1 MPRRVTY
8 QLRIALK
15 GTKPPIWRRI
25 LVSPSMKLDRLHIV
39 IQAVMGWEDCHPEHE
54 HTKEW
59 MGEGFDPEVFSVQA
73 VDQML
78 RRMRW

>member
-1 MPRRVTY
+1 MPPRVTY

-25 LVSPSMKLDRLHIV
+25 LVSPSMTLDRLHIV
-39 IQAVMGWEDCHPEHE
+39 IQAVMGWQDCHREHE

-78 RRMRW
+78 RLMRW